1 MTLLLVYRLLRRM
14 NLLAVRDLETCSFVI
29 FEYIYS
35 CNGISHEGKGGR
47 VYEARKRFLPGNAFF
62 SLFPPTNLC
71 RPARLLKIVIIIR
84 GVGRGGEVFYN
95 VTTIGERLR

>member
-1 MTLLLVYRLLRRM
+1 M
-14 NLLAVRDLETCSFVI
+14 
-29 FEYIYS
+29 
-35 CNGISHEGKGGR
+35 
-47 VYEARKRFLPGNAFF
+47 KRESVSGNAFF

-84 GVGRGGEVFYN
+84 GVGRGGEVFCN

>member
-29 FEYIYS
+29 LEYIYS

-47 VYEARKRFLPGNAFF
+47 VYEARKRFLPGNALF

-84 GVGRGGEVFYN
+84 GVGRGGEVFCN